1 MVQPVRVLVVDDS
14 RFFQR
19 RIIEL
24 LESDARLKVI
34 DTAANGEEA
43 LTKVLKQRPDV
54 VTMDIEMPVMDG
66 ITAVRRI
73 MRRSPLPI
81 LMFSSLTHEGAKAT
95 LDALDAG
102 AMDFLPKSFEDI
114 AKNPDELRRVLCR
127 RVHSLGFR
135 ALPQARSAVAAVGS
149 PPIPVEP
156 RRGPD
161 PVAGRAARPA
171 ALDIVA
177 IGASTGGPVALQTV
191 LTELPGHFRWPM
203 LLIQHM
209 PSTFTGAFAERLNQK
224 CSIAI
229 KEAADGD
236 LLRPGLALLA
246 PGGKQ
251 MVIESSRGVVR
262 ARVTDSDPDQHYR
275 PSVDVTFS
283 SVAEVYSGRSLG
295 VVLTGMGADGREG
308 ARLMKQRGA
317 SVWAQDEASSVIYG
331 MPAAIVEAG
340 LADCVLPIAQIGSA
354 LAKGT

>member
-34 DTAANGEEA
+34 DTAADGQEA
-43 LTKVLKQRPDV
+43 VKKALEQCPDV

-73 MRRSPLPI
+73 MSRRPMPI

-95 LDALDAG
+95 LDALEAG

-114 AKNPDELRRVLCR
+114 AKNRDEVRRLLCR
-127 RVHSLGFR
+127 RVHFLGLRSLQR
-135 ALPQARSAVAAVGS
+135 EQPAVATAGAPSMPASRGRTPVIGADRAV
-149 PPIPVEP
+149 
-156 RRGPD
+156 
-161 PVAGRAARPA
+161 RPSN
-171 ALDIVA
+171 LEVVA
-177 IGASTGGPVALQTV
+177 IGASTGGPVALQKV
-191 LTELPGHFRWPM
+191 LTELPGHFRWPV

-209 PSTFTGAFAERLNQK
+209 PSTFTGAFAERLNQQ
-224 CSIAI
+224 CRISI
-229 KEAADGD
+229 KEAVDGD
-236 LLRPGLALLA
+236 VLKPGLALLA

-251 MVIESSRGVVR
+251 MILESSRGLVR
-262 ARVTDSDPDQHYR
+262 VRVTESEPSQHYR

-283 SVAEVYSGRSLG
+283 SVASVYPGRSLG

-308 ARLMKQRGA
+308 ARLIKQGGA
-317 SVWAQDEASSVIYG
+317 SIWTQDEASSVIYG
-331 MPAAIVEAG
+331 MPAAVAEAG
-340 LADCVLPIAQIGSA
+340 LADCILPLSQIGSA
-354 LAKGT
+354 LAKGA

>member
-1 MVQPVRVLVVDDS
+1 MVQAVRVLVVDDS

-24 LESDARLKVI
+24 LESDARLQVI
-34 DTAANGEEA
+34 ATAANGEEA
-43 LTKVLKQRPDV
+43 VAKAMEQRPDV
-54 VTMDIEMPVMDG
+54 VTMVIEMPVMDG

-73 MRRSPLPI
+73 MRRRPMPI

-95 LDALDAG
+95 LDALEAG

-114 AKNPDELRRVLCR
+114 AKNPDEVRRLLCR
-127 RVHSLGFR
+127 RVRSLG
-135 ALPQARSAVAAVGS
+135 LRSMQPAQPAVAAAGAS
-149 PPIPVEP
+149 PAPVTRP
-156 RRGPD
+156 RAPD
-161 PVAGRAARPA
+161 QAPGRVARPA

-177 IGASTGGPVALQTV
+177 IGASTGGPVALQKV
-191 LTELPGHFRWPM
+191 LTELPGHFRWPL

-209 PSTFTGAFAERLNQK
+209 PSTFTGAFAERLNQQ
-224 CSIAI
+224 CSISI

-236 LLRPGLALLA
+236 VLKPGLALLA

-251 MVIESSRGVVR
+251 MVVESSRGVVR
-262 ARVTDSDPDQHYR
+262 IRVTESEPDQHYR

-283 SVAEVYSGRSLG
+283 SVANIYPGRALG

-308 ARLMKQRGA
+308 ARLMKQGGA
-317 SVWAQDEASSVIYG
+317 SIWAQDEASCVIYG
-331 MPAAIVEAG
+331 MPAAIAEAG
-340 LADCVLPIAQIGSA
+340 LADCVLPLSQIGSA